1 MIAYVFW
8 HWPASGIAADR
19 YVQRLVAFHRIFA
32 ANPSPGFR
40 GSEVFAVD
48 GQPWSGAAAAGGN
61 LYEDWYFLD
70 DFTALGALNEAAVT
84 VARKDPHDAVATLAA
99 GGAGGIYRN
108 MIVGRVGEEVSWF
121 AKPPGTTYEQLFA
134 RMPHGNSLWMRQMVL
149 GPAPE
154 FRLAGPPP
162 PEIPAATVRVRQ
174 LYRTES

>member
-1 MIAYVFW
+1 MLAYVFW

-19 YVQRLVAFHRIFA
+19 YVERLVAFHRIFA

-40 GSEVFAVD
+40 GSEVFAIE
-48 GQPWSGAAAAGGN
+48 GQPWSGAAATGAN
-61 LYEDWYFLD
+61 LYEDWYFID

-84 VARKDPHDAVATLAA
+84 VARKDPHDTVAKLAG
-99 GGAGGIYRN
+99 GGAGGVYRN
-108 MIVGRVGEEVSWF
+108 MIVGRVGDEVSWF
-121 AKPPGTTYEQLFA
+121 AKPPGTTYEELFK

-162 PEIPAATVRVRQ
+162 AGIEAHTLRVRSV
-174 LYRTES
+174 YRS